1 MSATLLELVVVLVLL
16 VVAWQIGVI
25 VAPRVLRA
33 IRGLQDEVDQ
43 AAEAALSD
51 TPEAHTDEQRKEYTN
66 GTHR

>member
-1 MSATLLELVVVLVLL
+1 MSQTLLELVIALVLL

-33 IRGLQDEVDQ
+33 IRGLKDEVEQ
-43 AAEAALSD
+43 AADAALSD
-51 TPEAHTDEQRKEYTN
+51 SPETYSDEQREEHTN

>member
-1 MSATLLELVVVLVLL
+1 MSQTLLELAVVLVLL

-33 IRGLQDEVDQ
+33 IRGLKDEVEQ
-43 AAEAALSD
+43 AADAALSD
-51 TPEAHTDEQRKEYTN
+51 TPETHSNEQRKERTN